1 MNQTKK
7 ALLHLLI
14 NGSNMNLKTFQEK
27 YIKAIKDEL
36 KLKVDRLKK
45 LK

>member
-1 MNQTKK
+1 MS
-7 ALLHLLI
+7 LLA
-14 NGSNMNLKTFQEK
+14 NGDSMTLKTFQEK